1 MRLIKPSFEILEQ
14 EPDIQ
19 GIYKQIERAGRT
31 CYSEDTEVLTFSGWK
46 YFKDVSKYECVLTYN
61 PKTNKLE
68 WDLPNIFSKTI
79 DDEMIKIDHPNIKL
93 KVTKDHRIYQSSS
106 ASKKYSFI
114 TAAQLAGI
122 EKIPSSKQSRFRIPK
137 YFNGATKSEHATPES
152 YTYSKYIKQG
162 GNPKHEDKLVTV
174 QIPCNK
180 DFMVIA
186 GAYISEGHSFHG
198 EKYKCGSYCQITQD
212 EVSPLYK
219 NVIQA
224 LNNLQWKYTIS
235 CDPRK
240 PNIKWIQFGRGQCF
254 VECFDK
260 LFGKGSANKH
270 LPENFRNFPK
280 EYLEILVKNLYLG
293 DGSHSITR
301 KERYLSISKQLLDEL
316 QQVFI
321 LLGKNASYTFDAN
334 ISQKCSLE
342 ESSRDSWIIDRKKHV
357 KILPKCQQTVWCTQ
371 TKTGIICVRYKGK
384 VCWCGNCY
392 KSEDRI
398 TEDSAEKFVNMIKD
412 RQHTAMLEHGTVY
425 LYIHKDHAY
434 NVIGDNWVTEQYL
447 SNSYSVINTDSY
459 GNYHITTN
467 YRVLYEN
474 DWLDDLKYL
483 CEPTEY
489 HEKRITVKFIC
500 DRGVSHEFV
509 RHRVFSFAQESTRYC
524 NYSKDKFGNELTFIE
539 PCWLEDYNYD
549 DNTYNQ
555 LFIDSLRW
563 AEAHYL
569 DLLKK
574 WEDKIPDKRYKT
586 GFRNNPWTP
595 QQARTVLPNALETE
609 LVMTGTVEQWKGF
622 FKLRCDKAA
631 HPQARELAIPL
642 KEEFIKRNLINN

>member
-14 EPDIQ
+14 EPGIQ

-79 DDEMIKIDHPNIKL
+79 DDEMIEIDHPNIKL

-137 YFNGATKSEHATPES
+137 YFNGATKSEHAIPES

-186 GAYISEGHSFHG
+186 GAYISKGHSFHG

-280 EYLEILVKNLYLG
+280 EYLEILVKNLYLR

-334 ISQKCSLE
+334 ISQKYSLE

-412 RQHTAMLEHGTVY
+412 KQHTAMLEHGTVY

-447 SNSYSVINTDSY
+447 SNSYSVINIDSY

-467 YRVLYEN
+467 YRALYEN

-509 RHRVFSFAQESTRYC
+509 RHRVFSFAQESTR
-524 NYSKDKFGNELTFIE
+524 
-539 PCWLEDYNYD
+539 
-549 DNTYNQ
+549 
-555 LFIDSLRW
+555 
-563 AEAHYL
+563 
-569 DLLKK
+569 
-574 WEDKIPDKRYKT
+574 
-586 GFRNNPWTP
+586 
-595 QQARTVLPNALETE
+595 
-609 LVMTGTVEQWKGF
+609 
-622 FKLRCDKAA
+622 
-631 HPQARELAIPL
+631 
-642 KEEFIKRNLINN
+642 